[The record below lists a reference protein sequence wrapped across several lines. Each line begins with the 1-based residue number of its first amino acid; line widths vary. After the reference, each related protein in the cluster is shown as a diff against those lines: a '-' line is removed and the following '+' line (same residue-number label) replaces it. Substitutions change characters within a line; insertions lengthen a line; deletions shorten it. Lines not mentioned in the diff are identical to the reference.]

1 MSRQARRATAH
12 VLVVD
17 DEQDVLDQLSKALG
31 RFGYTATTATSGES
45 ALRQTR
51 ERKFDLVIADLC
63 LDGISGIQLTQA
75 LSRMHPQMPVVL
87 MTARGDIEA
96 GRLALEAGVSD
107 FVTKPLE
114 TESLPFIVENNL
126 QRKRL
131 EARRL
136 SEERADVLFK
146 AIKAIAAAIDARSDY
161 TSSHSVRMANLCITI
176 ARELDFSQDALNA
189 LELAAYIHD
198 IGKVGT
204 PDSVLTKPGELS
216 EDEWIDILK
225 HPATGAD
232 FLAGIEELTEV
243 AAIVRHHHEQ
253 FDGTGYPDGL
263 KGDAIPISARI
274 LAAADAFQAMTSERP
289 YRGAMSGAEALGELR
304 KNAGTQFDPAVVEAV
319 ERVAHRFTEAGDE
332 KRAA

>member
-1 MSRQARRATAH
+1 MSRDPKRATAH

-17 DEQDVLDQLSKALG
+17 DEQDVLDQLSKALRG
-31 RFGYTATTATSGES
+31 FGYTVSTATSGES
-45 ALRQTR
+45 ALSLTR
-51 ERKFDLVIADLC
+51 ERRFDVVIADLC
-63 LDGISGIQLTQA
+63 LERISGIQLTQA

-87 MTARGDIEA
+87 MTAHGDVEA

-107 FVTKPLE
+107 FVTKPVE
-114 TESLPFIVENNL
+114 PEALPFVVESNL

-146 AIKAIAAAIDARSDY
+146 AIKAMAAAIDARSDY
-161 TSSHSVRMANLCITI
+161 TSSHSVQMAYLCIAI
-176 ARELDFSQDALNA
+176 ARELDFNQDALNA

-198 IGKVGT
+198 IGKIGT
-204 PDSVLTKPGELS
+204 PDSVLSKPEKLS
-216 EDEWIDILK
+216 DDEWVDILK

-263 KGDAIPISARI
+263 KGDAIPLSARI
-274 LAAADAFQAMTSERP
+274 LAVADAFEAMTSERP
-289 YRGAMSGAEALGELR
+289 YRSPMSRADALDELR
-304 KNAGTQFDPAVVEAV
+304 KNAGTQFDPAAV
-319 ERVAHRFTEAGDE
+319 AALECVAESFMEVGGE
-332 KRAA
+332 KKAA

>member
-1 MSRQARRATAH
+1 MSHGMRRATAH

-17 DEQDVLDQLSKALG
+17 DEQDVLDQLSEALG
-31 RFGYTATTATSGES
+31 RFGYTAATATSGES
-45 ALRQTR
+45 ALRLTR
-51 ERKFDLVIADLC
+51 EQRFDLVIADLC
-63 LDGISGIQLTQA
+63 LEGVSGIQLTQA

-87 MTARGDIEA
+87 MTTHGDIEA

-107 FVTKPLE
+107 FITKPLE
-114 TESLPFIVENNL
+114 LESLPFVVENNL
-126 QRKRL
+126 QRKKL

-146 AIKAIAAAIDARSDY
+146 TIKAMAAAIDARSDH
-161 TSSHSVRMANLCITI
+161 TSCHSVRMANLCIAI
-176 ARELDFSQDALNA
+176 ARELDFSQDVLNA

-198 IGKVGT
+198 IGKIGT

-216 EDEWIDILK
+216 EDEWVDILK

-263 KGDAIPISARI
+263 KGDAIPLSARV
-274 LAAADAFQAMTSERP
+274 LAAADAFEAMTSERP
-289 YRGAMSGAEALGELR
+289 YRSAMSGAKAMDELR
-304 KNAGTQFDPAVVEAV
+304 KNAGTQFDPAVVAAV
-319 ERVAHRFTEAGDE
+319 ERVAGRFTEADDE